1 MLTFLRKIRKGLI
14 EGGASSKYL
23 LYALGE
29 IALVVIGILIAL
41 QLNNWNEERK
51 NNAIKQEYVKIIIEE
66 LDINIA
72 RFERFYKVQDR
83 RMKKFQ
89 NFFDVINNESSTL
102 LEINQ
107 ATDSLQTF
115 VGISGIRFNTISEL
129 LESGNLVVFE
139 REVREEIIDYKNDFE
154 FQTALFDNEL
164 KEVRRLKSEW
174 YSSIDLAY
182 YQGLRDRESQIT
194 DGWKTDLNSLPFM
207 KSTNFYSYRYT
218 MASYSKDFFEWTITR
233 TEKLKSA
240 LSKSQNPPISD

>member
-1 MLTFLRKIRKGLI
+1 M
-14 EGGASSKYL
+14 
-23 LYALGE
+23 
-29 IALVVIGILIAL
+29 
-41 QLNNWNEERK
+41 
-51 NNAIKQEYVKIIIEE
+51 KIIIEE

-83 RMKKFQ
+83 RIKKFQ

-174 YSSIDLAY
+174 YSSMDLAH
-182 YQGLRDRESQIT
+182 YQGLRNKES
-194 DGWKTDLNSLPFM
+194 
-207 KSTNFYSYRYT
+207 
-218 MASYSKDFFEWTITR
+218 
-233 TEKLKSA
+233 
-240 LSKSQNPPISD
+240 

>member
-1 MLTFLRKIRKGLI
+1 
-14 EGGASSKYL
+14 
-23 LYALGE
+23 
-29 IALVVIGILIAL
+29 
-41 QLNNWNEERK
+41 LNNWNEERK

-83 RMKKFQ
+83 RIKKFQ

-174 YSSIDLAY
+174 YSSMDLAH
-182 YQGLRDRESQIT
+182 YQGLRNKES
-194 DGWKTDLNSLPFM
+194 
-207 KSTNFYSYRYT
+207 
-218 MASYSKDFFEWTITR
+218 
-233 TEKLKSA
+233 
-240 LSKSQNPPISD
+240 

>member
-1 MLTFLRKIRKGLI
+1 M
-14 EGGASSKYL
+14 
-23 LYALGE
+23 
-29 IALVVIGILIAL
+29 
-41 QLNNWNEERK
+41 NNWNEERK

-83 RMKKFQ
+83 RIKKFQ

-174 YSSIDLAY
+174 YSSMDLAH
-182 YQGLRDRESQIT
+182 YQGLRNKES
-194 DGWKTDLNSLPFM
+194 
-207 KSTNFYSYRYT
+207 
-218 MASYSKDFFEWTITR
+218 
-233 TEKLKSA
+233 
-240 LSKSQNPPISD
+240 